1 MQNQLLNFIL
11 IISSYIISVAILFSI
26 PFRSKSIKSKTGKL
40 IEKLSE
46 KNNVIQY
53 VIIVSGFVLISILF
67 IRDFGFLYNAV
78 VCLVGILGIFMS
90 SQEIVL
96 YKKSG
101 IYEKGIIA
109 NAKFLTFSEI
119 YSVPVLNLD
128 ESEQQ
133 KNSGTELKVI
143 RKKGAALNFVF
154 DSPEEKNKVLAVLK
168 SKIKNR

>member
-1 MQNQLLNFIL
+1 M
-11 IISSYIISVAILFSI
+11 
-26 PFRSKSIKSKTGKL
+26 
-40 IEKLSE
+40 
-46 KNNVIQY
+46 
-53 VIIVSGFVLISILF
+53 
-67 IRDFGFLYNAV
+67 
-78 VCLVGILGIFMS
+78 
-90 SQEIVL
+90 

-133 KNSGTELKVI
+133 KNSSTELKVI
-143 RKKGAALNFVF
+143 RKKGASLNFVF

-168 SKIKNR
+168 SKIKK

>member
-1 MQNQLLNFIL
+1 M
-11 IISSYIISVAILFSI
+11 
-26 PFRSKSIKSKTGKL
+26 
-40 IEKLSE
+40 
-46 KNNVIQY
+46 
-53 VIIVSGFVLISILF
+53 
-67 IRDFGFLYNAV
+67 YNAV

-154 DSPEEKNKVLAVLK
+154 DSPEEKNNSIIEERYSQEL
-168 SKIKNR
+168 IKLLYFILNDKRKYPQKGQNKTIKDLFNELVRKGYGIGDINNVFGALGIVY